1 MQKTKVYNM
10 TGKEVGELTLEP
22 KIFGVKV
29 KPTLVQQAIR
39 TQLANSRLVLAHTKT
54 RAEVRG
60 GGKKPWRQK
69 GTGRA
74 RHGSIRSPIW
84 KGGGVTFGPRKNR
97 NFSLGMNKKAKRLA
111 LFMALADKAVNK
123 KLIVMDK
130 LELSAIKTKS
140 FVGVISKLP
149 LKGTILVVLPKTDH
163 KIIKSVRNLPYAKSI
178 SADSLNVYEVVAHEF
193 ILCPQDSLKVISQ
206 TYL

>member
-1 MQKTKVYNM
+1 
-10 TGKEVGELTLEP
+10 
-22 KIFGVKV
+22 
-29 KPTLVQQAIR
+29 
-39 TQLANSRLVLAHTKT
+39 
-54 RAEVRG
+54 
-60 GGKKPWRQK
+60 
-69 GTGRA
+69 
-74 RHGSIRSPIW
+74 
-84 KGGGVTFGPRKNR
+84 
-97 NFSLGMNKKAKRLA
+97 MNKKAKRLA
-111 LFMALADKAVNK
+111 LLMALADKANNK

-130 LELSAIKTKS
+130 LELSVIKTKS
-140 FVGVISKLP
+140 FVGIISKLP